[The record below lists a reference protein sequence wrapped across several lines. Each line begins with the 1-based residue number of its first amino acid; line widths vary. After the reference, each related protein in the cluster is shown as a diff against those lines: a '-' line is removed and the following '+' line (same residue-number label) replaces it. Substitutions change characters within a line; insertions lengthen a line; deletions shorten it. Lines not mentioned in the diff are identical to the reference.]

1 MHCYHIHAPHYNITP
16 LQLNRVLD
24 LSRHKHAF
32 TQLRLA
38 AISQKSGVSAA
49 PSSSAPSNHPAD
61 AVKGS
66 EPPPPHN
73 LELLYALPPAML
85 SSHAFI

>member
-1 MHCYHIHAPHYNITP
+1 MHYYQFHVPLYNITT

-32 TQLRLA
+32 AQLRLA

-49 PSSSAPSNHPAD
+49 ISSSAPSNRFDD

-66 EPPPPHN
+66 EAPPPHN
-73 LELLYALPPAML
+73 LELLYALPPSML
-85 SSHAFI
+85 LSHVLI